1 MSNSNQPAIMKP
13 FARIQDPRINRTK
26 RHELID
32 VIFVAICGIICG
44 ARSWTEIELI
54 ANERIDWF
62 RRFIALPNGIPSHDT
77 LGRIFARIDP
87 VEFRSSFIQW
97 INQVA
102 TIVNDV
108 IAIDGKTLRRS
119 FDKGAEK
126 GAIHMVSAWADYAN
140 VVLGQIAVDEKSNV
154 ITAISQ
160 LLKLLEIK
168 GCIVTIDA
176 MGCQKKIAQAI
187 VDAKAD
193 YVLAVKGN
201 QQNLENEI
209 DDFVGRHCE
218 NDFNDVKHEY
228 YRTQDRAHGR
238 QEMREYYLF
247 TDINWLQCKD
257 AWANVKS
264 VGVVRS
270 VRENR
275 DGRTEE
281 VRSYI
286 TTIASGVEVF
296 ADAARRHWGIE
307 NKLHWCLDVAFREDD
322 CRVRKNNAP
331 QNFAVLRHIALNML
345 KNENS
350 IKRSLSGKQLTAAMN
365 VKYFEKVLRF
375 EQN

>member
-1 MSNSNQPAIMKP
+1 VRAFAQVFAICHSLFFKEEALSNSNQPAIMKP

-140 VVLGQIAVDEKSNV
+140 VVLGQIAVDEKSNE
-154 ITAISQ
+154 
-160 LLKLLEIK
+160 LPPFPN
-168 GCIVTIDA
+168 C
-176 MGCQKKIAQAI
+176 
-187 VDAKAD
+187 
-193 YVLAVKGN
+193 
-201 QQNLENEI
+201 
-209 DDFVGRHCE
+209 
-218 NDFNDVKHEY
+218 
-228 YRTQDRAHGR
+228 
-238 QEMREYYLF
+238 
-247 TDINWLQCKD
+247 
-257 AWANVKS
+257 
-264 VGVVRS
+264 
-270 VRENR
+270 
-275 DGRTEE
+275 
-281 VRSYI
+281 
-286 TTIASGVEVF
+286 
-296 ADAARRHWGIE
+296 
-307 NKLHWCLDVAFREDD
+307 
-322 CRVRKNNAP
+322 
-331 QNFAVLRHIALNML
+331 
-345 KNENS
+345 
-350 IKRSLSGKQLTAAMN
+350 
-365 VKYFEKVLRF
+365 
-375 EQN
+375 